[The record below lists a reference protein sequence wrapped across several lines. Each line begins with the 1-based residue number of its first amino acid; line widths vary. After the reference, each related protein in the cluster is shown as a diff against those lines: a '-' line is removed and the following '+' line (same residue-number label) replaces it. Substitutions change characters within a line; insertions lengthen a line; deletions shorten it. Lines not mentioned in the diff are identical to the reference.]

1 MLQELVLS
9 IQLLDLR
16 EDCKKN
22 FKQDLTKIEK
32 SKFENTGPD
41 IDPFTTELFLKLLEE
56 VQKNHK

>member
-22 FKQDLTKIEK
+22 FKQYLTKIEK